1 MIRNILLKLLLLFY
15 LINKK
20 ILLIISW
27 QWFNIYQNL
36 YNIKNANFED
46 NNKVFSNWNYYIR
59 NDSNLFMFSYSRE
72 FWYRIN
78 LYVFLGVEVSRTV
91 RNESADF
98 RFVRK
103 YVSII
108 SNISKIVKNKKIAL
122 WFQGPKL

>member
-1 MIRNILLKLLLLFY
+1 
-15 LINKK
+15 
-20 ILLIISW
+20 
-27 QWFNIYQNL
+27 
-36 YNIKNANFED
+36 
-46 NNKVFSNWNYYIR
+46 
-59 NDSNLFMFSYSRE
+59 MFSYSRE

-108 SNISKIVKNKKIAL
+108 SNISKIVKNKKLLCDFKDQNYKNKELKFVFKKINYL
-122 WFQGPKL
+122 